1 MTETHIPVNQVFYN
15 GFALLVFIGFCDESS
30 EQFFSPTTP
39 QNTKILFASTIHQ
52 SLDLLNRA
60 SQNRW
65 TVDASAH
72 AYAAIIP
79 HSDWVGSAWTVLLI
93 PILQQTLKTADLISA
108 A

>member
-1 MTETHIPVNQVFYN
+1 MFREVFYN
-15 GFALLVFIGFCDESS
+15 GFAFLVFISFCDESS

-39 QNTKILFASTIHQ
+39 QNTKILSASTIHQ
-52 SLDLLNRA
+52 SLNLFNRT

-72 AYAAIIP
+72 AYATLIP

-93 PILQQTLKTADLISA
+93 PILQQTLKTANLISA
-108 A
+108 AQMHE